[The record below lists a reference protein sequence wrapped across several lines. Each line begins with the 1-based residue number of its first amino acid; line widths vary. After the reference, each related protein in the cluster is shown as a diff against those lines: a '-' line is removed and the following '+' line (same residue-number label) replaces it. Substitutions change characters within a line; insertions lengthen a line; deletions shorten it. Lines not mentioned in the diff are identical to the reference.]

1 MNSAEVRTL
10 VVDQIAERWD
20 ETNSHGV
27 DLRSALVTPSRTT
40 MILRLVR
47 NGKIQDSAVDVWI
60 VLRESADG
68 GGYTIFYDDARD
80 EFGLAS
86 EGFPG
91 DRHSVV
97 CGYYGEFWNTFK
109 GM

>member
-1 MNSAEVRTL
+1 MNSGDVQTL

-27 DLRSALVTPSRTT
+27 DLRSALVTPSQAT

-47 NGKIQDSAVDVWI
+47 NGKLKDSTVDVWI
-60 VLRESADG
+60 VLRELADG
-68 GGYTIFYDDARD
+68 GGYIIFYDDARD

-86 EGFPG
+86 EGFPD
-91 DRHSVV
+91 DRKPII
-97 CGYYGEFWNTFK
+97 CGYYGDFWNTFK